1 MMREKKICPLMAVMR
16 ACGKGA
22 WDGGAVCEEAQCGWW
37 SVPAHKPKEVKEGR
51 CALVGLADA
60 LSSIDRFGLTVD
72 Q

>member
-1 MMREKKICPLMAVMR
+1 MHEKKVCPLMAVMR
-16 ACGKGA
+16 AHGKGA
-22 WDGGAVCEEAQCGWW
+22 WEGSAVCEREQCAWW
-37 SVPAHKPKEVKEGR
+37 SLPAHKPDEVREGR